1 MINLRDLKFRVRL
14 CFLIA
19 SSGWLDKNFETTPWL
34 WLPRYF
40 LLSVALRFLNE
51 CNSLYRKIWQASFTV
66 TIIKRLWCNY
76 LTRTTGFKGE
86 KFHWTKLIKTRDP
99 IVHKNLLCKHRLCRL
114 NTLHTFSIAMHYTF
128 RSNDY
133 QLLVRKNFSDST
145 LFFTKYGKV
154 QSKNIWQS
162 SRFL

>member
-1 MINLRDLKFRVRL
+1 MINLRDLKFRAHL

-19 SSGWLDKNFETTPWL
+19 SSGWLDKNFETTPCL

-40 LLSVALRFLNE
+40 LLSVALRSLNE
-51 CNSLYRKIWQASFTV
+51 YDFLYRKIWQASFTV

-76 LTRTTGFKGE
+76 LARTTGFEGE

-99 IVHKNLLCKHRLCRL
+99 IVHKNLLCKHRLSRV
-114 NTLHTFSIAMHYTF
+114 NTLHRFSIVMHYTF

-133 QLLVRKNFSDST
+133 QLLVRKNFSDWT
-145 LFFTKYGKV
+145 LFYQV
-154 QSKNIWQS
+154 W
-162 SRFL
+162 